1 MAVHA
6 SLPPPALRDKARA
19 KRELLSTPQAAAY
32 LCLSKI
38 TLERW
43 RWKRTGPPFCK
54 LGFLIR
60 YDRADLDAFV
70 ERSLIEPSVSNH

>member
-1 MAVHA
+1 MAVTA
-6 SLPPPALRDKARA
+6 SLPSSPLRDKARA

-54 LGFLIR
+54 LNGFLIR
-60 YDRADLDAFV
+60 YDREDLDAFV
-70 ERSLIEPSVSNH
+70 QRGLIEPSSKA